1 MLKLNYRVAGG
12 GCMTIY
18 ELNDKLEL
26 SNGRARKE
34 VSKNEVI
41 IVNMMMLGL
50 ICKYIQKEN
59 YSKLARDLQMSE
71 KRLQS
76 LRNGVDTSGSST
88 VLDKET
94 FNRIG
99 KKFRIAVSDLQN
111 GNEIWCR
118 DGSEKL
124 TIQYRRLLCL
134 YQLSKSTWI
143 SEDYLSG
150 LFVGKEYDLLLKGSK
165 SIQARKRANK
175 RKADADEAERAFL
188 KKLKEIEGTLIEQL
202 REDYEHTAGMDR
214 EGEREYNRVLNY
226 FKFGDG
232 KSSMQQWVREE
243 TVRMSKWDYEA
254 LKEVDGEPLRNY
266 LTELRRQQ
274 TFVQALLLL
283 PDKRKK

>member
-1 MLKLNYRVAGG
+1 
-12 GCMTIY
+12 MTIY

-124 TIQYRRLLCL
+124 MIQYRRLLCL

-254 LKEVDGEPLRNY
+254 LKEVDGDPLRNY

>member
-1 MLKLNYRVAGG
+1 
-12 GCMTIY
+12 MTIY

-34 VSKNEVI
+34 VSKNEVV

-124 TIQYRRLLCL
+124 MIQYRRLLCL

-266 LTELRRQQ
+266 LTELRR
-274 TFVQALLLL
+274 
-283 PDKRKK
+283 

>member
-1 MLKLNYRVAGG
+1 
-12 GCMTIY
+12 MTIY

-165 SIQARKRANK
+165 SIQARNRANK

>member
-1 MLKLNYRVAGG
+1 
-12 GCMTIY
+12 MTIY

-34 VSKNEVI
+34 VSKNEVV

-50 ICKYIQKEN
+50 ICKHILKESYDN
-59 YSKLARDLQMSE
+59 LAIDLQMSR

-76 LRNGVDTSGSST
+76 LRNGMDTSGSST

-94 FNRIG
+94 CSRIG
-99 KKFRIAVSDLQN
+99 KKFRISASDLQN

-118 DGSEKL
+118 EGSEKL
-124 TIQYRRLLCL
+124 MIQYRRLLCL
-134 YQLSKSTWI
+134 YHQSLKNWSIT
-143 SEDYLSG
+143 DYLDG
-150 LFVGKEYDLLLKGSK
+150 LFVGEEYDLLLKGSK
-165 SIQARKRANK
+165 SIQARKKADK
-175 RKADADEAERAFL
+175 RKADADEAEQAFL
-188 KKLKEIEGTLIEQL
+188 RKLKEIETTLIEQL
-202 REDYEHTAGMDR
+202 REDFEHIAGMDR

-254 LKEVDGEPLRNY
+254 LKEVDGELLRTY
-266 LTELRRQQ
+266 LAELRRQQ
-274 TFVQALLLL
+274 TFVQALLFL

>member
-1 MLKLNYRVAGG
+1 
-12 GCMTIY
+12 MTIY

-34 VSKNEVI
+34 VSKNEVV

-118 DGSEKL
+118 DGSEKFM
-124 TIQYRRLLCL
+124 IQYRRLLCL

>member
-1 MLKLNYRVAGG
+1 
-12 GCMTIY
+12 MTIY

-34 VSKNEVI
+34 VSKNEVV

>member
-1 MLKLNYRVAGG
+1 
-12 GCMTIY
+12 MTIY

-124 TIQYRRLLCL
+124 MIQYRRLLCL

-232 KSSMQQWVREE
+232 KSSMQQ
-243 TVRMSKWDYEA
+243 
-254 LKEVDGEPLRNY
+254 
-266 LTELRRQQ
+266 
-274 TFVQALLLL
+274 
-283 PDKRKK
+283 

>member
-1 MLKLNYRVAGG
+1 
-12 GCMTIY
+12 MTIY

-188 KKLKEIEGTLIEQL
+188 KKLKEIEKTLIEQL

>member
-1 MLKLNYRVAGG
+1 
-12 GCMTIY
+12 MTIY

-165 SIQARKRANK
+165 SIQARKRENK

>member
-1 MLKLNYRVAGG
+1 
-12 GCMTIY
+12 MTIY

-111 GNEIWCR
+111 GNDIWCR

>member
-1 MLKLNYRVAGG
+1 M
-12 GCMTIY
+12 
-18 ELNDKLEL
+18 
-26 SNGRARKE
+26 
-34 VSKNEVI
+34 
-41 IVNMMMLGL
+41 
-50 ICKYIQKEN
+50 
-59 YSKLARDLQMSE
+59 
-71 KRLQS
+71 
-76 LRNGVDTSGSST
+76 
-88 VLDKET
+88 
-94 FNRIG
+94 
-99 KKFRIAVSDLQN
+99 
-111 GNEIWCR
+111 
-118 DGSEKL
+118 
-124 TIQYRRLLCL
+124 IQYRRLLCL
-134 YQLSKSTWI
+134 YHQSLKNWSIT
-143 SEDYLSG
+143 DYLDG
-150 LFVGKEYDLLLKGSK
+150 LFVGEEYDLLLKGSK
-165 SIQARKRANK
+165 SIQARKKADK

>member
-1 MLKLNYRVAGG
+1 MLKLNYRIAGG

-124 TIQYRRLLCL
+124 MIQYRRLLCL

-165 SIQARKRANK
+165 SIQASKQANK
-175 RKADADEAERAFL
+175 R
-188 KKLKEIEGTLIEQL
+188 
-202 REDYEHTAGMDR
+202 
-214 EGEREYNRVLNY
+214 
-226 FKFGDG
+226 
-232 KSSMQQWVREE
+232 
-243 TVRMSKWDYEA
+243 
-254 LKEVDGEPLRNY
+254 
-266 LTELRRQQ
+266 
-274 TFVQALLLL
+274 
-283 PDKRKK
+283 